1 MDTRQLRTLLAIVQ
15 HGSFAR
21 AAKVVHI
28 TPSAVSQQIQALEQ
42 DLGVPLFERSSRPP
56 SLTPQGLQVVDMAT
70 KILRIVAETRTALT
84 GNQVSGTFF
93 LGSVR
98 TSALGVLPRAIMKMR
113 AEYPLLKIN
122 LRVGNSSSLIA
133 EVAAGRLDAAVV
145 AENMSIPQ
153 LIRWSPF
160 LREPLWIIAPKHLA
174 SDDPVA
180 MLRNLP
186 FVRFQSPVPLAAL
199 INTELARLQVAT
211 QDIAEMDSIASII
224 NCVAEGMGISIVPDI
239 ARREPEAE
247 ALLYGKPESIV
258 SDNGTEFTSAA
269 ILKWAQKNDVQWHY
283 IDPGKPQQNGYIESF
298 NGSLRDECLNEEIFD
313 SLDDARRKLGL
324 WRYDY
329 NHVRPHSSLGN
340 KTPAEA
346 RRALELSE
354 GSAHGAL
361 AQPQNDNYQP
371 QGLSL

>member
-15 HGSFAR
+15 HGSFAK
-21 AAKVVHI
+21 AAEVVHI
-28 TPSAVSQQIQALEQ
+28 TPSAVSQQVQALEQ
-42 DLGVPLFERSSRPP
+42 DLDAILFERSRRPP
-56 SLTPQGLQVVDMAT
+56 LLTPHGVQVFEMAQN
-70 KILRIVAETRTALT
+70 ILRLVAETRTALSD
-84 GNQVSGTFF
+84 NQVTGTLF

-113 AEYPLLKIN
+113 VEYPLLKVN

-160 LREPLWIIAPKHLA
+160 LREPLWVVAPKHLA

-239 ARREPEAE
+239 ALREPDAE
-247 ALLYGKPESIV
+247 ALQYRPFGQPQVYRQIGLIERIHSSRATVIDHFHSVLAETCGKHGVI
-258 SDNGTEFTSAA
+258 
-269 ILKWAQKNDVQWHY
+269 
-283 IDPGKPQQNGYIESF
+283 
-298 NGSLRDECLNEEIFD
+298 RDALNT
-313 SLDDARRKLGL
+313 RKL
-324 WRYDY
+324 
-329 NHVRPHSSLGN
+329 
-340 KTPAEA
+340 
-346 RRALELSE
+346 
-354 GSAHGAL
+354 
-361 AQPQNDNYQP
+361 
-371 QGLSL
+371 

>member
-15 HGSFAR
+15 HGGFAK
-21 AAKVVHI
+21 AAEAVHI

-42 DLGVPLFERSSRPP
+42 ELDATLFERSSRPP
-56 SLTPQGLQVVDMAT
+56 SLTPQGLQVVEMAT
-70 KILRIVAETRTALT
+70 NILRMVTETRTDLS
-84 GNQVSGTFF
+84 GNQVNGTLL

-113 AEYPLLKIN
+113 TTYPQLKIN

-160 LREPLWIIAPKHLA
+160 LREPLWVVAPKDLA

-180 MLRNLP
+180 MLRTLP
-186 FVRFQSPVPLAAL
+186 FVRFQSPVPLAGL
-199 INTELARLQVAT
+199 IDTELARLQIAT

-239 ARREPEAE
+239 ALREPDAE
-247 ALLYGKPESIV
+247 NLIY
-258 SDNGTEFTSAA
+258 
-269 ILKWAQKNDVQWHY
+269 
-283 IDPGKPQQNGYIESF
+283 
-298 NGSLRDECLNEEIFD
+298 
-313 SLDDARRKLGL
+313 
-324 WRYDY
+324 
-329 NHVRPHSSLGN
+329 RPFG
-340 KTPAEA
+340 
-346 RRALELSE
+346 
-354 GSAHGAL
+354 
-361 AQPQNDNYQP
+361 QPQVYRQI
-371 QGLSL
+371 GLIERINSSRSGVINHFHGILADICGEHGVVRDATSESYL

>member
-15 HGSFAR
+15 HGSFAK
-21 AAKVVHI
+21 AADVVHI
-28 TPSAVSQQIQALEQ
+28 TPSAVSQQVQALEQ
-42 DLGVPLFERSSRPP
+42 EFGAMLFERRSRPP
-56 SLTPQGLQVVDMAT
+56 ALTAQGAQVVDMAYD
-70 KILRIVAETRTALT
+70 ILRRVDEAQITLS
-84 GNQVSGTFF
+84 GNQVSGTLM

-113 AEYPLLKIN
+113 SDYPLLKIN
-122 LRVGNSSSLIA
+122 LRVGNSSGLIA

-160 LREPLWIIAPKHLA
+160 LREPLWVIAPKHLA

-224 NCVAEGMGISIVPDI
+224 RCVAEGMGISIVPDI
-239 ARREPEAE
+239 ALREPDAE
-247 ALLYGKPESIV
+247 AL
-258 SDNGTEFTSAA
+258 
-269 ILKWAQKNDVQWHY
+269 
-283 IDPGKPQQNGYIESF
+283 
-298 NGSLRDECLNEEIFD
+298 
-313 SLDDARRKLGL
+313 
-324 WRYDY
+324 RYL
-329 NHVRPHSSLGN
+329 PFG
-340 KTPAEA
+340 
-346 RRALELSE
+346 
-354 GSAHGAL
+354 
-361 AQPQNDNYQP
+361 QPQVYRQI
-371 QGLSL
+371 GLIERINSSRAKVIDQFHSVLAETCGAYGVMRDTVHTHNL

>member
-1 MDTRQLRTLLAIVQ
+1 MDSRQLRTLLAIVQ
-15 HGSFAR
+15 HGSFAK
-21 AAKVVHI
+21 AAEVVHI
-28 TPSAVSQQIQALEQ
+28 TPSAVSQQVQALEQ
-42 DLGVPLFERSSRPP
+42 EFDAILFERSSRPP
-56 SLTPQGLQVVDMAT
+56 SLTPQGVQVHEMAQI
-70 KILRIVAETRTALT
+70 ILRMIAETRAALS
-84 GNQVSGTFF
+84 GNQVTGTFF

-113 AEYPLLKIN
+113 EEFPLLKIN

-160 LREPLWIIAPKHLA
+160 LREPLWIIAPKHLT
-174 SDDPVA
+174 SEDPVD

-199 INTELARLQVAT
+199 INTELARMQVAT

-247 ALLYGKPESIV
+247 ALLY
-258 SDNGTEFTSAA
+258 
-269 ILKWAQKNDVQWHY
+269 
-283 IDPGKPQQNGYIESF
+283 
-298 NGSLRDECLNEEIFD
+298 
-313 SLDDARRKLGL
+313 
-324 WRYDY
+324 
-329 NHVRPHSSLGN
+329 RPFG
-340 KTPAEA
+340 
-346 RRALELSE
+346 
-354 GSAHGAL
+354 
-361 AQPQNDNYQP
+361 QPQVYRQI
-371 QGLSL
+371 GLIERINSSRATVIDHFHSVLAETCGPYGVMRDAVNTRNL

>member
-1 MDTRQLRTLLAIVQ
+1 MDSRQLRTLLAIVQ
-15 HGSFAR
+15 HGSFAK
-21 AAKVVHI
+21 AAEVVHV
-28 TPSAVSQQIQALEQ
+28 TPSAVSQQVQALEQ
-42 DLGVPLFERSSRPP
+42 EFDAILFERRSRPP
-56 SLTPQGLQVVDMAT
+56 SLTPQGVQVYEMAQN
-70 KILRIVAETRTALT
+70 ILRMIAETRAALS
-84 GNQVSGTFF
+84 GNEVTGTFF

-113 AEYPLLKIN
+113 EEFPLLKIN

-174 SDDPVA
+174 SEDPVD

-199 INTELARLQVAT
+199 INTELARMQVAT

-247 ALLYGKPESIV
+247 ALLY
-258 SDNGTEFTSAA
+258 
-269 ILKWAQKNDVQWHY
+269 
-283 IDPGKPQQNGYIESF
+283 
-298 NGSLRDECLNEEIFD
+298 
-313 SLDDARRKLGL
+313 
-324 WRYDY
+324 
-329 NHVRPHSSLGN
+329 RPFG
-340 KTPAEA
+340 
-346 RRALELSE
+346 
-354 GSAHGAL
+354 
-361 AQPQNDNYQP
+361 QPQVYRQI
-371 QGLSL
+371 GLIERINSGRATVIDHFHSVLAETCGAYGVMRDAVNTRNL

>member
-15 HGSFAR
+15 HGSFAN

-42 DLGVPLFERSSRPP
+42 DLGVTLFERSSRPP

-70 KILRIVAETRTALT
+70 KILRMVSETRTALT

-93 LGSVR
+93 LESVR

-160 LREPLWIIAPKHLA
+160 LREPLWVIAARHLA

-186 FVRFQSPVPLAAL
+186 FVRFQSPVPLAGL
-199 INTELARLQVAT
+199 INTELARLEVTT

-224 NCVAEGMGISIVPDI
+224 NCVAEGMGIAIVPDI
-239 ARREPEAE
+239 ALREPEAE
-247 ALLYGKPESIV
+247 TLVYLPFGQPQVYRQIGLIERINSTRAELIDHFHSVL
-258 SDNGTEFTSAA
+258 
-269 ILKWAQKNDVQWHY
+269 AQTCGEHGV
-283 IDPGKPQQNGYIESF
+283 
-298 NGSLRDECLNEEIFD
+298 LRN
-313 SLDDARRKLGL
+313 
-324 WRYDY
+324 
-329 NHVRPHSSLGN
+329 LGN
-340 KTPAEA
+340 MRGP
-346 RRALELSE
+346 
-354 GSAHGAL
+354 
-361 AQPQNDNYQP
+361 
-371 QGLSL
+371 

>member
-15 HGSFAR
+15 HGSFVK

-42 DLGVPLFERSSRPP
+42 DLGVTLFERSSRPP

-70 KILRIVAETRTALT
+70 NILRLVAETRTALT

-145 AENMSIPQ
+145 AENISIPQ

-160 LREPLWIIAPKHLA
+160 LREPLWVIAAKHLA

-186 FVRFQSPVPLAAL
+186 FVRFQSPVPLAGL

-239 ARREPEAE
+239 ALREPDAE
-247 ALLYGKPESIV
+247 ALVYLPFGQPQVYRQIGLIERINSTRATV
-258 SDNGTEFTSAA
+258 
-269 ILKWAQKNDVQWHY
+269 
-283 IDPGKPQQNGYIESF
+283 IDHF
-298 NGSLRDECLNEEIFD
+298 
-313 SLDDARRKLGL
+313 
-324 WRYDY
+324 
-329 NHVRPHSSLGN
+329 HSVL
-340 KTPAEA
+340 AEA
-346 RRALELSE
+346 C
-354 GSAHGAL
+354 GAHGVL
-361 AQPQNDNYQP
+361 RTVGNPRDP
-371 QGLSL
+371 

>member
-15 HGSFAR
+15 HGSFAK
-21 AAKVVHI
+21 AAEVVHI
-28 TPSAVSQQIQALEQ
+28 TPSAVSQQVQALEQ
-42 DLGVPLFERSSRPP
+42 ELDTMLFERSSRPP
-56 SLTPQGLQVVDMAT
+56 SLTPQGVQVVEMAHN
-70 KILRIVAETRTALT
+70 ILRTVAETRAVLS
-84 GNQVSGTFF
+84 GNQVTGTFF

-113 AEYPLLKIN
+113 EEYPLLKIN

-160 LREPLWIIAPKHLA
+160 LREPLWVIAPKHLA

-239 ARREPEAE
+239 ALREPEAE
-247 ALLYGKPESIV
+247 SLLYRPFGQPQIYRQIGLIERINSSRATV
-258 SDNGTEFTSAA
+258 
-269 ILKWAQKNDVQWHY
+269 
-283 IDPGKPQQNGYIESF
+283 IDHF
-298 NGSLRDECLNEEIFD
+298 
-313 SLDDARRKLGL
+313 
-324 WRYDY
+324 
-329 NHVRPHSSLGN
+329 HSVL
-340 KTPAEA
+340 AETC
-346 RRALELSE
+346 
-354 GSAHGAL
+354 GAHGVMRDAVTARDL
-361 AQPQNDNYQP
+361 
-371 QGLSL
+371 